1 MDQDH
6 TRLQPEA
13 FFPAESSR
21 LESASTCT
29 SSSLKINH
37 IIRRLMQL
45 RGLKEADL
53 ARQVQL
59 PQTTVNRILTQDRA
73 DPRLSTLIPIAQFL
87 GLTLGQVA
95 GLEPIPEALFQN
107 SHSLYRLEPLS
118 LKTIPLIPWDYIL
131 PWLEGQEPSLQ
142 ESPYKTWLCSE
153 RPLGPKAFVLEATPL
168 LEALFPAGSRLL
180 VDPSTLP
187 LDGSYVILLSK
198 GNRRPTLRRL
208 LNDGNDTYLKGVE
221 DKLPYVKLSAQYRV
235 LGTVVEFRESC
246 L

>member
-1 MDQDH
+1 MDHLHPQA
-6 TRLQPEA
+6 EA
-13 FFPAESSR
+13 SPLEGTSHKASSVC
-21 LESASTCT
+21 SP
-29 SSSLKINH
+29 SSPKINH

-95 GLEPIPEALFQN
+95 GLEPIPKALLQ
-107 SHSLYRLEPLS
+107 SSQSLYKLEPLS

-131 PWLEGQEPSLQ
+131 SWVERGDPGFQNHT
-142 ESPYKTWLCSE
+142 YKTWLCSE
-153 RPLGPKAFVLEATPL
+153 LPLGPKAFVLESTPL
-168 LEALFPAGSRLL
+168 LEAIFPAGSRLL
-180 VDPSTLP
+180 VDPATAP

-198 GNRRPTLRRL
+198 GNRLPTLRRL
-208 LNDGNDTYLKGVE
+208 LNDGNDTYLQSVE
-221 DKLPYVKLSAQYRV
+221 DKLPYVKLTPQYRV

>member
-1 MDQDH
+1 MDH
-6 TRLQPEA
+6 THPQLEVPP
-13 FFPAESSR
+13 PAEYPCPATPSPYLQSS
-21 LESASTCT
+21 T
-29 SSSLKINH
+29 KINH

-87 GLTLGQVA
+87 GLTLGQIA
-95 GLEPIPEALFQN
+95 GLEPIPEALLQN
-107 SHSLYRLEPLS
+107 SPSFYKLEPLS

-131 PWLEGQEPSLQ
+131 TWLEDKAPGLQ
-142 ESPYKTWLCSE
+142 ASAYKAWLCSE

-168 LEALFPAGSRLL
+168 LEAFFPAGSRLV

-187 LDGSYVILLSK
+187 LDGSYVILLPK
-198 GNRRPTLRRL
+198 GNRLPTLRRL
-208 LNDGNDTYLKGVE
+208 LNDGSDTYLKSVE
-221 DKLPYVKLSAQYRV
+221 DKLPYAKLSSQYRI

-246 L
+246 I

>member
-1 MDQDH
+1 MDH
-6 TRLQPEA
+6 PHLQPEA
-13 FFPAESSR
+13 SPLEFSSP
-21 LESASTCT
+21 EASSICPP
-29 SSSLKINH
+29 SSTKINH

-95 GLEPIPEALFQN
+95 GLEPIPEALLQN
-107 SHSLYRLEPLS
+107 SQSSYKLEPLS

-131 PWLEGQEPSLQ
+131 PWLEGEGPSLQ
-142 ESPYKTWLCSE
+142 EYPYKTWLCSE

-168 LEALFPAGSRLL
+168 LERVFPAGSRLL
-180 VDPSTLP
+180 VDPSISP
-187 LDGSYVILLSK
+187 LDGSYAVLLPK
-198 GNRRPTLRRL
+198 GNRFPTLRRL
-208 LNDGNDTYLKGVE
+208 LNDGNDTYLKSVE
-221 DKLPYVKLSAQYRV
+221 DNLPYAKLSPQYRI